1 MKKLTLIFTLLLS
14 TVMFS
19 SPSYAEYFSSPSD
32 VEWTKVNKDADG
44 NTNYVDFKRIKKNDG
59 YVYWWILSDIL
70 KPTLQGHLSSRTYN
84 QGDCK
89 LFRVKYLSW
98 IFYIK
103 PMGVGTG
110 SSGGPKNP
118 QWDYPDPN
126 SVMGNI
132 LKTVCSD

>member
-1 MKKLTLIFTLLLS
+1 MKKLTLIFTLLFS

-19 SPSYAEYFSSPSD
+19 SPSYAEYFSSPSHA
-32 VEWTKVNKDADG
+32 EWTKVNKDADG
-44 NTNYVDFKRIKKNDG
+44 NTNYVDFESIRIKDG

-70 KPTLQGHLSSRTYN
+70 KPTMQGHLSSKTYN

-98 IFYIK
+98 IFYLK
-103 PMGVGTG
+103 PMGSGTG
-110 SSGGPKNP
+110 NSDGPKKP

-126 SVMGNI
+126 SVMENI
-132 LKTVCSD
+132 LRAVCSR

>member
-1 MKKLTLIFTLLLS
+1 MKKLTLIFTLLFS

-19 SPSYAEYFSSPSD
+19 SPSYAEYFSSPSHA
-32 VEWTKVNKDADG
+32 EWTKVNKDADG
-44 NTNYVDFKRIKKNDG
+44 NTNYVDFESIRKKDG

-70 KPTLQGHLSSRTYN
+70 KPTMQGHLSSKTYN

-98 IFYIK
+98 IFYLK
-103 PMGVGTG
+103 PMGSGTG
-110 SSGGPKNP
+110 NSDGPKKP

-126 SVMGNI
+126 SVMENI
-132 LKTVCSD
+132 LRAVCSR

>member
-1 MKKLTLIFTLLLS
+1 MKKLTLIFTLLFSTAILS
-14 TVMFS
+14 P
-19 SPSYAEYFSSPSD
+19 PSYAEGLLSPSHA
-32 VEWTKVNKDADG
+32 EWTKVNKDADG
-44 NTNYVDFKRIKKNDG
+44 NTNYVDFKSIRKKND

-70 KPTLQGHLSSRTYN
+70 KPTIQGHSSSKTYN

>member
-1 MKKLTLIFTLLLS
+1 MKKLTLIFTLLFS

-19 SPSYAEYFSSPSD
+19 SLSYAEYFSSTSHA
-32 VEWTKVNKDADG
+32 EWTKVNKDADG
-44 NTNYVDFKRIKKNDG
+44 NTNYIDFESIRIKDG

-70 KPTLQGHLSSRTYN
+70 KPTLQGNLSSKTYN

-98 IFYIK
+98 IFYLK
-103 PMGVGTG
+103 PMGGGTG
-110 SSGGPKNP
+110 NSGGPENP

-132 LKTVCSD
+132 LRIVCSR

>member
-98 IFYIK
+98 VFYIE
-103 PMGVGTG
+103 PMGGGTG
-110 SSGGPKNP
+110 NSGVPKNP
-118 QWDYPDPN
+118 KWDYPGPN
-126 SVMGNI
+126 SVMENI
-132 LKTVCSD
+132 LRAVCSR

>member
-1 MKKLTLIFTLLLS
+1 MKKITLIFTLLFS

-19 SPSYAEYFSSPSD
+19 SPSYAEYFSSPSHA
-32 VEWTKVNKDADG
+32 EWTKVNKDADG
-44 NTNYVDFKRIKKNDG
+44 NTNYVDFESIRKKDG

-70 KPTLQGHLSSRTYN
+70 KPTMQGHLSSKTYN

-98 IFYIK
+98 IFYLK
-103 PMGVGTG
+103 SMGGGTG
-110 SSGGPKNP
+110 NSDGPENP

-126 SVMGNI
+126 SVMENI
-132 LKTVCSD
+132 LRAVCSR

>member
-1 MKKLTLIFTLLLS
+1 MKKITLIFTLLFS

-19 SPSYAEYFSSPSD
+19 SPSYAEYFSSPSHA
-32 VEWTKVNKDADG
+32 EWTKVNKDADG
-44 NTNYVDFKRIKKNDG
+44 NTNYVDFESIRIKNG

-70 KPTLQGHLSSRTYN
+70 KPTMQGHLSSKTYN

-98 IFYIK
+98 IFYLK
-103 PMGVGTG
+103 PMGGGTG
-110 SSGGPKNP
+110 SSDAPKNP

-126 SVMGNI
+126 SVMENI
-132 LKTVCSD
+132 LRAVCSR

>member
-1 MKKLTLIFTLLLS
+1 MKKLTLIFTLLFS

-19 SPSYAEYFSSPSD
+19 SPSYAEYFSSPSHS
-32 VEWTKVNKDADG
+32 EWTKVNKDSDG
-44 NTNYVDFKRIKKNDG
+44 NTNYVDFESIREKNG

-70 KPTLQGHLSSRTYN
+70 KPTIQGHLSSKTYN

-103 PMGVGTG
+103 RMGGETAN
-110 SSGGPKNP
+110 SGGPKNP
-118 QWDYPDPN
+118 QWDYPGPN
-126 SVMGNI
+126 SVMENI
-132 LKTVCSD
+132 LRAVCSR

>member
-1 MKKLTLIFTLLLS
+1 MKKLTLIFTLLFS

-19 SPSYAEYFSSPSD
+19 SPSYAEYFSSPSHS
-32 VEWTKVNKDADG
+32 EWTKVNKDSDG
-44 NTNYVDFKRIKKNDG
+44 NTNYVDFESIREKNG

-70 KPTLQGHLSSRTYN
+70 KPTIQGHLSSKTYN

-103 PMGVGTG
+103 RMGGGTAN
-110 SSGGPKNP
+110 SGGPKNP
-118 QWDYPDPN
+118 QWDYPGPN
-126 SVMGNI
+126 SVMENI
-132 LKTVCSD
+132 LRAVCSR